1 MELKTARFGA
11 LEVKEEKIITF
22 PQGIPGFEHLT
33 KYILLEEPDT
43 NGAFYWLQSVE
54 DGDISLLLTRPY
66 LFTDYKVQLDR
77 ELLEDIGIKEEGQG
91 EVFTVVNVPD
101 DFHKATTN
109 LMAPIIL
116 NSETM
121 KGKQVILTDTNW
133 PIKYPLFSQEKRA
146 EGGR

>member
-1 MELKTARFGA
+1 MELNTARFGK
-11 LEVKEEKIITF
+11 LEVKGEKIITF
-22 PQGIPGFEHLT
+22 PQGIPGFENLT

-66 LFTDYKVQLDR
+66 LFTDYQIQLDR
-77 ELLEDIGIKEEGQG
+77 ELLEDIGITAEGQG

-101 DFHKATTN
+101 DFQRATTN

-116 NSETM
+116 NSDTM
-121 KGKQVILTDTNW
+121 AGKQIILTDSHW
-133 PIKYPLFSQEKRA
+133 PIKFPLFPQLQKA
-146 EGGR
+146 EGGK